1 MELEKNRK
9 SCVTHKTSTRKY
21 LFTEISARGPVVEE
35 KFAVGNAAPGEATTQ
50 IKAPLETLELI
61 PPSLKSPSSHRS
73 GKETK
78 K

>member
-35 KFAVGNAAPGEATTQ
+35 EFAVGSAAPGEATKPL
-50 IKAPLETLELI
+50 KAP
-61 PPSLKSPSSHRS
+61 SGNMGADSPFP
-73 GKETK
+73 KNAVVP
-78 K
+78 